1 MIPDAILWP
10 FVAVCLV
17 LDVVLFREFAAT
29 YAASVG
35 RRRGT

>member
-10 FVAVCLV
+10 FVAVCFALN
-17 LDVVLFREFAAT
+17 VVLFRAFAAT

-35 RRRGT
+35 RGRGT

>member
-10 FVAVCLV
+10 FVAVCLA

-29 YAASVG
+29 YAQSVG
-35 RRRGT
+35 RGRGT